1 MQYSVTVAGAS
12 SWTVV
17 GHSSLV
23 VGRIEGGTPTAEW
36 DPTTRAFVEPTEPV
50 AVQTFSF

>member
-23 VGRIEGGTPTAEW
+23 VGRIEGSTPTVEW
-36 DPTTRAFVEPTEPV
+36 NPPNTKAFVEEPV